1 VNASVTAGSSN
12 LTLGGQVPLSPAGA
26 MDVRIGGVLDLAML
40 NPLLAAQGRDVRG
53 QLNLSLDV
61 TGSLKAP
68 RPGGT
73 VRLANGELQ
82 DSNLGGHLSG
92 IAALAQFDGETVR
105 LERLEGKA
113 GQGTISATGT
123 VGITGTQ
130 PVELTVRASN
140 ARLLSSDLITAV
152 ADANLTLHGTLSG
165 DLTLAGTVLARTTN
179 IQIPEKLPPSI
190 AVLPV
195 RNAGTPPAKP
205 PPPSPMPNITL
216 NLTLDAPNQVYVR
229 GRGLDA
235 ELGGRVVFAGTA
247 AAPSPQGAIHL
258 RRGTFSLAGQSL
270 NLTEGT
276 IDFAG
281 GPLTNP
287 SLKLVATAGNA
298 TLTSTLTISGS
309 VRDPKITLSSVPD
322 MPQDEILSQ
331 LLFNTA
337 KSRLNPFQI
346 AQIAAALASISGVGP
361 SVGDPLGGVRS
372 ALGLD
377 QLSVG
382 SDAAGGTALQA
393 GRYLAPGVRVG
404 ASQSATGTG
413 TQATVQIDLTKGLKL
428 ETTVGSGSASATPG
442 VAGSSN
448 GSGVGLKY
456 QFEY

>member
-1 VNASVTAGSSN
+1 
-12 LTLGGQVPLSPAGA
+12 
-26 MDVRIGGVLDLAML
+26 
-40 NPLLAAQGRDVRG
+40 
-53 QLNLSLDV
+53 
-61 TGSLKAP
+61 
-68 RPGGT
+68 
-73 VRLANGELQ
+73 
-82 DSNLGGHLSG
+82 
-92 IAALAQFDGETVR
+92 
-105 LERLEGKA
+105 
-113 GQGTISATGT
+113 
-123 VGITGTQ
+123 
-130 PVELTVRASN
+130 
-140 ARLLSSDLITAV
+140 
-152 ADANLTLHGTLSG
+152 
-165 DLTLAGTVLARTTN
+165 
-179 IQIPEKLPPSI
+179 
-190 AVLPV
+190 
-195 RNAGTPPAKP
+195 
-205 PPPSPMPNITL
+205 MPNITL

-247 AAPSPQGAIHL
+247 SAPFPQGAIHL

-287 SLKLVATAGNA
+287 SLKFVATAGNA

-382 SDAAGGTALQA
+382 SDASGGTALQA

-448 GSGVGLKY
+448 GTGVGLKY